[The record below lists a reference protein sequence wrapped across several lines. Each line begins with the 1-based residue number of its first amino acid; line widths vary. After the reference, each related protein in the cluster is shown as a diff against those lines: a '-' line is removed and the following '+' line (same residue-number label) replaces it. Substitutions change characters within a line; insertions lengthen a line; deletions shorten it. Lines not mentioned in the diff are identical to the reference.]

1 MAEVRC
7 PMCSKSNPADADVC
21 QYCGARLKPVANR
34 PGTSPSDQGK
44 PEAGKSQDAESDWLG
59 SLRGQQNSA
68 PGQTGKSPIR
78 DVFVPGPLSKESA
91 GQADSKDAS
100 ASPDEDFSDWL
111 SRISQDSPADETV
124 EGFSGKVTG
133 SSAPGETDDW
143 LSNLRGIPDSE
154 QDKVEPNA
162 SLLSGATGQEEADW
176 LGRLDASHQ
185 ELSSD
190 VSANLSTADESATP
204 EEDLPA
210 WLKELSGASKPA
222 QPSPSSSTDLPDW
235 FDNLAPSQ
243 PADADQK
250 EAQGT
255 RALADADLDKP
266 KQHSPLANEETSKPT
281 EEPGW
286 ESAEPDWIT
295 GASSVNLSDST
306 PPVDR
311 PVEGQGSTT
320 WETQLPDWL
329 STPAT
334 PLASTPEQ
342 KTEAGSSWNTELPDW
357 LSGMA
362 SVEPGVN
369 SLQSLNESG
378 PSEVPTGKVPSSGS
392 KSLFAGTPGAGSES
406 GEPPAAEGELPDWMS
421 NLKPQAPVEPGEP
434 SQTPALI
441 TDESPI
447 TGEQAEV
454 RPFVTEEMP
463 DWLVHLGPP
472 EVISTVAPTPEPA
485 ARSKPASRSR
495 KKAEED
501 ANIAPADLPSWVQAM
516 RPIETATPSVTA
528 SSDSDER
535 VENTGPLAGVRGI
548 LPAEPLLSD
557 IRKPPVYSVKLQVS
571 EKQRNNAALMQTL
584 LTVET
589 EPQKSAK
596 IRPYLTQRIL
606 RIAIAVILIL
616 AAWVP
621 IWIGGPLTPQ
631 PTYLQPTMD
640 QFKAAINAVP
650 TGTPVLV
657 AVEYEPGLSGELET
671 ISSSVIA
678 QLMSRSANLVFVT
691 TNPAGSIL
699 ADNLLNRALA
709 MQPTYSVADK
719 VANLKY
725 LAGGPTALFNF
736 SLDLQSLDPLQ
747 AGLAGDW
754 AKPPLNSIKSL
765 SDFSSVLVLTDNADT
780 ARAWVEQVK
789 PSMGKT
795 PLLMVASAQSEP
807 MISPY
812 LDSGQISGMITGLT
826 GGALYEVAVNQ
837 PVRIQNF
844 WDSYQAGLLIIVALI
859 LVGGLVSIWNLL
871 RSSRRPRGEA

>member
-1 MAEVRC
+1 MMADVRC
-7 PMCSKSNPADADVC
+7 PMCSKSNPANAETC
-21 QYCGARLKPVANR
+21 QYCGARLKLVTSR
-34 PGTSPSDQGK
+34 SETSPSDQSK
-44 PEAGKSQDAESDWLG
+44 PRTGKSPGAESDWLG
-59 SLRGQQNSA
+59 SLRGEQNA
-68 PGQTGKSPIR
+68 AAGPAGKPPIR
-78 DVFVPGPLSKESA
+78 DVFVPGPLSKDSA
-91 GQADSKDAS
+91 GSTNAGEA

-111 SRISQDSPADETV
+111 SRISQDTPADETT
-124 EGFSGKVTG
+124 EGFPVKASG
-133 SSAPGETDDW
+133 SSETGETEDW
-143 LSNLRGIPDSE
+143 LSNLRGIPGSE
-154 QDKVEPNA
+154 QDKIEPSA
-162 SLLSGATGQEEADW
+162 SSLSGSTGQEEADW
-176 LGRLDASHQ
+176 LGRLDASHP
-185 ELSSD
+185 ELASD
-190 VSANLSTADESATP
+190 SAASVSTPGESAAP

-222 QPSPSSSTDLPDW
+222 QPSPSASSDLPDW
-235 FDNLAPSQ
+235 FDNLTPAQPVEPSQ
-243 PADADQK
+243 K
-250 EAQGT
+250 ESPGT
-255 RALADADLDKP
+255 RALSDSDLSKLEQKSP
-266 KQHSPLANEETSKPT
+266 MAEEPAKQP

-295 GASSVNLSDST
+295 GAASVSLSEST
-306 PPVDR
+306 HPVDR
-311 PVEGQGSTT
+311 PVEGQGQAT
-320 WETQLPDWL
+320 WETELPDWL
-329 STPAT
+329 SSPAA
-334 PLASTPEQ
+334 PAEAAPEE
-342 KTEAGSSWNTELPDW
+342 KTDAGSAWNAELPDW

-362 SVEPGVN
+362 PVEPGVN
-369 SLQSLNESG
+369 SIQSGAPAANLSSAE
-378 PSEVPTGKVPSSGS
+378 TGSPI
-392 KSLFAGTPGAGSES
+392 AETPAAGSQTEKPIAVES
-406 GEPPAAEGELPDWMS
+406 ELPDWMS
-421 NLKPQAPVEPGEP
+421 NLKPLEAAEPGEP

-472 EVISTVAPTPEPA
+472 EVISSVSPTPEPA
-485 ARSKPASRSR
+485 AKPRPSSRSR

-501 ANIAPADLPSWVQAM
+501 ASLAPADLPSWVQAM

-528 SSDSDER
+528 YSDTDER

-571 EKQRNNAALMQTL
+571 EKQRSNAALMQTL

-589 EPQKSAK
+589 EPQKVAK
-596 IRPYLTQRIL
+596 TRPYLTQRIL
-606 RIAIAVILIL
+606 RLAIALVLIL

-631 PTYLQPTMD
+631 PTFLRPQTE
-640 QFKAAINAVP
+640 QFKTSINAIP
-650 TGTPVLV
+650 SGAPVLV

-671 ISSSVIA
+671 ISSNVIA
-678 QLMSRSANLVFVT
+678 QLMARSANLVFIT

-699 ADNLLNRALA
+699 ADNLLNRALTL
-709 MQPTYSVADK
+709 QPNYSAADK

-736 SLDLQSLDPLQ
+736 SLALQSLDPLQ

-754 AKPPLNSIKSL
+754 SKPPLNGIKAL

-826 GGALYEVAVNQ
+826 GGALYEQAVNQ
-837 PVRIQNF
+837 PVHVQNF
-844 WDSYQAGLLIIVALI
+844 WDSYQAGLIIIVALI
-859 LVGGLVSIWNLL
+859 LIGGLISIWNLL